1 MPPGTDSPDVGR
13 HDDEHLRRFVAARD
27 AGDTDAMRQWWEE
40 LVITIFDRMD
50 GLVGAAHKGR
60 LNDDEHE
67 RAVSLAL
74 SRFTFKLIHT
84 FEGVSMGELVNATK
98 TLASYICMDV
108 QRASMAKKTVSLDHG
123 WDADEDGSSSS
134 AWEAAESQRRFAL
147 DEHTRDMD
155 AFRDAAMA
163 KLPERQ
169 REVVDLTF
177 QGAEIEE
184 ICDQLDLTRD
194 NAYQLRSRGLRK
206 LAQLLR
212 DHEDAS

>member
-13 HDDEHLRRFVAARD
+13 HDDEHLRRFVAARG
-27 AGDTDAMRQWWEE
+27 AGDTDAMRVCWEE

-50 GLVGAAHKGR
+50 GLVAAAHKGR
-60 LNDDEHE
+60 LNDDEHDQ
-67 RAVSLAL
+67 AVSLAL

-108 QRASMAKKTVSLDHG
+108 QRASMAKRTVSLDHG
-123 WDADEDGSSSS
+123 WGADEDGGSSS
-134 AWEAAESQRRFAL
+134 AWEAAESQRRFEL

-155 AFRDAAMA
+155 AFRDEALAQ
-163 KLPERQ
+163 LPPRQ

-177 QGAEIEE
+177 RGAAIEE

-206 LAQLLR
+206 LAQRLR

>member
-1 MPPGTDSPDVGR
+1 MPPGNDSPDVGR
-13 HDDEHLRRFVAARD
+13 HDDEHLRRFVAART
-27 AGDTDAMRQWWEE
+27 AGDTDAMRVCWEE

-50 GLVGAAHKGR
+50 GLVAAAHKGR
-60 LNDDEHE
+60 LNDDEHDQ
-67 RAVSLAL
+67 AVSLAL
-74 SRFTFKLIHT
+74 SRFTFRLIHT

-98 TLASYICMDV
+98 TLASFICMDV
-108 QRASMAKKTVSLDHG
+108 QRASMANRTVSLDHG
-123 WDADEDGSSSS
+123 WDADEDGGSSS
-134 AWEAAESQRRFAL
+134 AWEAAESQRRFEL

-155 AFRDAAMA
+155 AFRDAALA
-163 KLPERQ
+163 QLPPRQ

-177 QGAEIEE
+177 QGAEIDE

>member
-1 MPPGTDSPDVGR
+1 MPPGNDSPDVGR
-13 HDDEHLRRFVAARD
+13 HDDEHLRRFVAARN

-50 GLVGAAHKGR
+50 GLVAAAHKGR
-60 LNDDEHE
+60 LDDDEHDQ
-67 RAVSLAL
+67 AVSLAL

-123 WDADEDGSSSS
+123 WDADDDGSSSS
-134 AWEAAESQRRFAL
+134 AWEAVESQRRFEL

-163 KLPERQ
+163 QLPPRQ

-177 QGAEIEE
+177 QGAEIDE

>member
-13 HDDEHLRRFVAARD
+13 HDDEHLRRFVAARG
-27 AGDTDAMRQWWEE
+27 AGDADAMRRWWEE

-60 LNDDEHE
+60 LDDEEHD

-74 SRFTFKLIHT
+74 SRFTFNLIHT

-98 TLASYICMDV
+98 TLANFICMDV
-108 QRASMAKKTVSLDHG
+108 QRSSMARRTVSLDHG
-123 WDADEDGSSSS
+123 WDADDDGGSSS

-147 DEHTRDMD
+147 DEHARDMD
-155 AFRDAAMA
+155 AFREEAMTR
-163 KLPERQ
+163 LSPRQ

-177 QGAEIEE
+177 RGAEIDE
-184 ICDQLDLTRD
+184 ICDQLGLTRD